1 MFALVLIVGRFCQ
14 ALYFFIESTS
24 YSVALEKAFALFEEA
39 QIKNKT
45 VRVSCKLCTTYF
57 DNTTISFKFFDFDVR
72 ICSTLHVS
80 QCQKDQPQV
89 NFKNIILELH

>member
-57 DNTTISFKFFDFDVR
+57 DNTTISILILMFEYVVLSMWANVR
-72 ICSTLHVS
+72 KISH
-80 QCQKDQPQV
+80 K
-89 NFKNIILELH
+89 